1 MSFGH
6 GKFVINSEDGEWKS
20 RAFSGTTL
28 FVFYADGYDQ
38 IVNQSGVND
47 TISFRFQRED
57 LPVISFPSESHAVT
71 RYFTPDLSGTF
82 TTSEEVHYD
91 LSNGTSVV
99 FGLEGDYLTRRVSG
113 RSSVAEVT
121 FTLLVSGALV
131 MPPMDC
137 ARARTTA
144 VFFGSKH
151 AHFKETSLGAE
162 ANQYLLPEIVMGEH
176 GANALRY
183 HLPVN
188 AQSGS
193 FNMTWLTYV
202 GATDADELFAVDDL
216 PDGGVVVCGRT
227 QSANFPGMDSN
238 DTLMGSYDMV
248 IFRMDS
254 AGQLLWTT
262 IYGGLYFES
271 ANAIRVVDSSIYIAG
286 ATNGND
292 IPMFNAAQDST
303 GGSYDAVL
311 LKMDFNG
318 VILQSSYYGGV
329 GAEQAYGIDVDSSGR
344 LVFGGSSTSSAI
356 PMSSLGYQPAGA
368 GAVDAFIAVVS
379 DTFAPVWSTFYG
391 GTGTED
397 VHQLV
402 VTQLNKIVLIGGT
415 YSTNFPCTPN
425 AFQLGKLGFSDAYYV
440 VFDLAGNREYA
451 TYYGGSGGEDCYGVA
466 GDAQGNIYIAGQTAS
481 IDFNT
486 AGTTIQSSYSG
497 LYDVWVAKFDTAGVP
512 IFSTFYGGGMDDKT
526 FGMELRGAYLYIAG
540 SSQSS
545 DLPMNVTAP
554 QDSMWGTTD
563 GFVLKMDTAG
573 NYITSTFIGGS
584 GLEEIYALTVNPDTM
599 VTCVGSTY
607 SNNLQ
612 VTVGA
617 FQSVYVASGDGFVAR
632 YKLSEELFSSSV
644 STGSSSEWGEVSVFP
659 NPTSNEELSVEAN
672 FEISQVV
679 LIDAQGKMAKEIQN
693 VNAERVTVNIAG
705 LPAGIYLVRIAGAN
719 LETATEKI
727 IVR

>member
-1 MSFGH
+1 M
-6 GKFVINSEDGEWKS
+6 INSDEGQWKC
-20 RAFSGTTL
+20 RAFSGTT
-28 FVFYADGYDQ
+28 FFTFYNDGYDQ
-38 IVNQSGVND
+38 IVNEGGVND
-47 TISFRFQRED
+47 TISFRFQKECH
-57 LPVISFPSESHAVT
+57 PVISFPNESHVVT
-71 RYFTPDLSGTF
+71 RYFTSEFCGAF
-82 TTSEEVHYD
+82 TSTEEVRYD
-91 LSNGTSVV
+91 LSNGTSVQ
-99 FGLEGDYLTRRVSG
+99 FTLEGDYLTRTVSG
-113 RSSVAEVT
+113 TSSVAEVT

-144 VFFGSKH
+144 VFFGVKH
-151 AHFKETSLGAE
+151 AFFKETSLGTE
-162 ANQYLLPEIVMGEH
+162 ANQYLVPEIVMGEH

-202 GATDADELFAVDDL
+202 GATDTDELLAVDDL

-227 QSANFPGMDSN
+227 QSANFPGTDSN

-329 GAEQAYGIDVDSSGR
+329 GAEQAYGIDLDSSGR
-344 LVFGGSSTSSAI
+344 FVIGGSSTSTAI
-356 PMSSLGYQPAGA
+356 PMSALGYQPAGA
-368 GAVDAFIAVVS
+368 GAVDAFIAVLN

-391 GTGTED
+391 GTGSED

-402 VTQLNKIVLIGGT
+402 VTPLNKIVLIGGSF
-415 YSTNFPCTPN
+415 STNFPCTPN
-425 AFQLGKLGFSDAYYV
+425 AFQLGRLGFCDAYYV

-451 TYYGGSGGEDCYGVA
+451 TYYGGSGGEDCFGVA

-481 IDFNT
+481 IDFNI

-512 IFSTFYGGGMDDKT
+512 VFSTFYGGGMDDKA
-526 FGMELRGAYLYIAG
+526 FAMELRGAYLYIAG
-540 SSQSS
+540 STQSL

-573 NYITSTFIGGS
+573 TYITSTFIGGS
-584 GLEEIYALTVNPDTM
+584 GVEEIYALTVNPDTM

-617 FQSVYVASGDGFVAR
+617 YQSVYVASGDGFVAR

-644 STGSSSEWGEVSVFP
+644 NASTSSEDEEVSVFP
-659 NPTSNEELSVEAN
+659 NPVSNEELTVVAN

-679 LIDAQGKMAKEIQN
+679 LIDAQGKTVKEIQN
-693 VNAERVTVNIAG
+693 VNAERVIVNIDG
-705 LPAGIYLVRIAGAN
+705 LSAGIYLIRIAGVT